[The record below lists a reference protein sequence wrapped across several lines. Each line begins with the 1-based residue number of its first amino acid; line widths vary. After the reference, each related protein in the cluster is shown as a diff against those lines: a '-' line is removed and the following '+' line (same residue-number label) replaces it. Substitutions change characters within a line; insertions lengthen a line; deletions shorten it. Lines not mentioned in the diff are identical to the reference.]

1 MNWTQAEHAKSST
14 RALIRIEILTP
25 RAMEAESLG
34 QNVRVFKNHGLI
46 RVFLKLQGPV
56 CKFINFSLHDQNQI
70 KMAYDLTSVREE
82 ALLSLEL

>member
-46 RVFLKLQGPV
+46 RVFL
-56 CKFINFSLHDQNQI
+56 NYRDQCANLLTFHSTI
-70 KMAYDLTSVREE
+70 KTR
-82 ALLSLEL
+82 